1 MVALILGMLVCVA
14 LALAVVAL
22 VAIPAR
28 RDGRGVLTPKGEEV
42 VIALKER
49 QQSAR
54 QRLERDDD
62 EEAPAEGAS
71 ASTADGAACD
81 EHADATGPAAA
92 TTPADAGA
100 RS

>member
-1 MVALILGMLVCVA
+1 MVALILGMLVCVV

-54 QRLERDDD
+54 QRLDRGDDD
-62 EEAPAEGAS
+62 ESS
-71 ASTADGAACD
+71 ADATA
-81 EHADATGPAAA
+81 ATGPAIDATTAA
-92 TTPADAGA
+92 GDPIGTTTPADAGA

>member
-1 MVALILGMLVCVA
+1 MVALILGMLVCVV

-54 QRLERDDD
+54 QRLDRGDDD
-62 EEAPAEGAS
+62 ESSADAPA
-71 ASTADGAACD
+71 
-81 EHADATGPAAA
+81 ATGPAIDATTAA
-92 TTPADAGA
+92 GDPIGTTTPADAGA

>member
-1 MVALILGMLVCVA
+1 MVALIIGMLICVV

-28 RDGRGVLTPKGEEV
+28 RDGRDILTPKGEEV

-54 QRLERDDD
+54 QRLERDEDD
-62 EEAPAEGAS
+62 APSDGAEGGAVETSADVKADAPAEAPAV
-71 ASTADGAACD
+71 
-81 EHADATGPAAA
+81 
-92 TTPADAGA
+92 PADAGV